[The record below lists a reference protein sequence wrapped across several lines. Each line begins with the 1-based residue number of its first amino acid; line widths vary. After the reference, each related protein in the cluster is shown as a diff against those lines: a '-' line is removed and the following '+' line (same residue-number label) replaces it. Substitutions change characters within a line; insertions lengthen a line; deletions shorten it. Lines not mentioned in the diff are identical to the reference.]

1 MVQDIISDKRMY
13 QAGLLR
19 IVLKMKTD
27 KRSFESCL
35 KSVIEELRLQPEDF
49 RKYVNAQMPEL
60 VVSVKNQGGRVFWKA
75 D

>member
-1 MVQDIISDKRMY
+1 MQEIISDKKMY

-19 IVLKMKTD
+19 IVLKMKTE
-27 KRSFESCL
+27 KRSFSSCL
-35 KSVIEELRLQPEDF
+35 KSVTQELRLHPDDF

-60 VVSVKNQGGRVFWKA
+60 VVSVKKQGGRVFWEV